1 MAELKDIMKLMSE
14 KTLSRLRCLMFMIS
28 VMGDDSNEY
37 WDIRWS
43 FDPNLRHVEG
53 LIFDFDCSS

>member
-1 MAELKDIMKLMSE
+1 MSE
-14 KTLSRLRCLMFMIS
+14 KDYHVLDGLIFTVS
-28 VMGDDSNEY
+28 VMGHDSNEY

-53 LIFDFDCSS
+53 LILGFDCSG